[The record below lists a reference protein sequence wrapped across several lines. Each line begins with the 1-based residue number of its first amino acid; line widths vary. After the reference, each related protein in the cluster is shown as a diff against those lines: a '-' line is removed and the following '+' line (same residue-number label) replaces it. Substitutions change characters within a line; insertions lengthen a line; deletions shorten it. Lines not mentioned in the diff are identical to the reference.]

1 MVDSRAAM
9 GLQIIDELGARLE
22 ERWRAA
28 DYDEREFPEMASHA
42 LSQARLPGQL
52 SSDHLIDWGLTATA
66 LPRQRDLE
74 AKFGQPPLTL
84 FSSPRFHIDALH
96 WIDGSTNIH
105 QHSFSGAF
113 QVLAG
118 SSIETRYAFDRERSF
133 DGHFVMGRLRV
144 ITTALHE
151 AGDVTPIR
159 SGPSGLIH
167 ALFHLDRPSVS
178 IVVRTYHDDNA
189 GPQFKF
195 ARPGIGTDP
204 FFVEGN
210 RDRALQLVGL
220 IRNIDHSSLEQWVGD
235 LVARSDL
242 HTAYRTLEVCMNI
255 SDRSLFD
262 RLIDRVRDSDARDRF
277 REAFEEK
284 RRIAFLHGRR
294 ALVKDPDL
302 RFLLGVLLNAT
313 CRADALAIVAA
324 RSARLDPSLQ
334 VAAWLR
340 QLSAVTA
347 KLQAAGVPWQP
358 NLLGLPEFDDEL
370 ERALAGVLAGK
381 DVAAD
386 DGRAGAFIAHLRA
399 LPALASLF
407 A

>member
-1 MVDSRAAM
+1 M
-9 GLQIIDELGARLE
+9 GLAVIDELGAGLE

-28 DYDEREFPEMASHA
+28 NYDTRQFPDMACEA
-42 LSQARLPGQL
+42 LAQAKLHGQL
-52 SSDHLIDWGLTATA
+52 TSDQLIEWGLTALA
-66 LPRQRDLE
+66 LPAQRDPE

-84 FSSPRFHIDALH
+84 FRAPRFHVDALH
-96 WIDGSTNIH
+96 WTDGSTTIH

-113 QVLAG
+113 EVLAG
-118 SSIETRYAFDRERSF
+118 SSIETRYVFDPERSF

-144 ITTALHE
+144 ITTALH
-151 AGDVTPIR
+151 AVGDVTPIR
-159 SGPSGLIH
+159 SGPGGLIH

-178 IVVRTYHDDNA
+178 IVVRTYLDDDA
-189 GPQFKF
+189 GPQFNF

-204 FFVEGN
+204 FFIEGN

-220 IRNIDHSSLEQWVGD
+220 IRNVDHPSLERWVGD

-242 HTAYRTLEVCMNI
+242 HTAYRTLEACINLP
-255 SDRSLFD
+255 DRSLFD
-262 RLIDRVRDSDARDRF
+262 RLIDRVRDPDARDRF
-277 REAFEEK
+277 RAAFEEK
-284 RRIAFLHGRR
+284 RRIAFLLGRR
-294 ALVKDPDL
+294 ALVKDAEL

-313 CRADALAIVAA
+313 CRADALTIVGA
-324 RSARLDPSLQ
+324 RSTRIEPTRQ

-347 KLQAAGVPWQP
+347 KLQAGGVPWQP

-370 ERALAGVLAGK
+370 ERVLAGVLEGK
-381 DVAAD
+381 AFAAD
-386 DGRAGAFIAHLRA
+386 DGRVGAFIAHLRA